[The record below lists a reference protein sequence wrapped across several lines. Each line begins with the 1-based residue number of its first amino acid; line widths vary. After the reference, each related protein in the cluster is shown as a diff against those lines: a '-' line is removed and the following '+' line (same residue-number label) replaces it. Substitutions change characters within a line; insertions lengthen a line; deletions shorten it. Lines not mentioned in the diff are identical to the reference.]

1 MATHTVA
8 SAILSSHL
16 QTANSLDASF
26 LSRGN
31 ARPPQPSNSR
41 SNRPT
46 LLGGRAANGPQHRDK
61 ANISGRPG
69 SNTHIR
75 WALWPISCGVP
86 NDQD

>member
-8 SAILSSHL
+8 SAISSSRL
-16 QTANSLDASF
+16 LTAASPHDSF
-26 LSRGN
+26 PGREN
-31 ARPPQPSNSR
+31 ALPPQPSNSR

-61 ANISGRPG
+61 ANLSGRPG